1 MAQYDVINKTTGET
15 KVIECSV
22 HEITDWYEANPD
34 WHRDW
39 SYGFAATAEIGE
51 WKDKLI
57 KKHAGW
63 NDILGKAG
71 EQPGSYVKKI

>member
-1 MAQYDVINKTTGET
+1 MAQYDVIHKTTGET
-15 KVIECSV
+15 KVVECSV
-22 HEITDWYEANPD
+22 HEIMEWYEANPD
-34 WHRDW
+34 WQRDW
-39 SYGFAATAEIGE
+39 SYGTAAAAEVGE

-71 EQPGSYVKKI
+71 EQPGSRVKKI

>member
-1 MAQYDVINKTTGET
+1 MAQYDVIHKTTGET
-15 KVIECSV
+15 KVVECSV
-22 HEITDWYEANPD
+22 HEIMEWYEANPD
-34 WHRDW
+34 WQRDW
-39 SYGFAATAEIGE
+39 SYGSAAAAEVGE

-71 EQPGSYVKKI
+71 EQPGSRVKKI